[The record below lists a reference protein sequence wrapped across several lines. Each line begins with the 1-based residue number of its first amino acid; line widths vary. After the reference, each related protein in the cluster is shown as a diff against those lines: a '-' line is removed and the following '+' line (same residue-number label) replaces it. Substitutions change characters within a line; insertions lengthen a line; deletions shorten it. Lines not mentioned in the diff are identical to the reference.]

1 MKNFILASTS
11 PRRIEILKNLNMKFE
26 IIPSS
31 FEEVITQ
38 KSPYELVCEFA
49 KAKAMDVAAKAPKN
63 RIVIAADTI
72 VFKDD
77 EILGKPKSAADAFAM
92 LRKLSNNSHSVLTGI
107 CIVDTDTKE
116 VLIDYEETVV
126 FFKDLSDEEINNY
139 IYSKEPLDKAGA
151 YGIQGIGS
159 MFVKKID
166 GCYFNVVGLPV
177 FKLNV
182 LLGKMGVN
190 LLVKVK
196 GE

>member
-11 PRRIEILKNLNMKFE
+11 PRRIEILQNLNMKFE

-49 KAKAMDVAAKAPKN
+49 KAKAMDVAARVPKN
-63 RIVIAADTI
+63 RMIIAADTI
-72 VFKDD
+72 VFKDE
-77 EILGKPKSAADAFAM
+77 EILGKPKSVADAFTM
-92 LRKLSNNSHSVLTGI
+92 LRKLSGKSHSVLTGI
-107 CIVDTDTKE
+107 CIIDTDTNE
-116 VLIDYEETVV
+116 ILEDYEETIV
-126 FFKDLSDEEINNY
+126 FFKELSDEEIKNY
-139 IYSKEPLDKAGA
+139 IDSKEPLDKAGA
-151 YGIQGIGS
+151 YGIQGLGS
-159 MFVKKID
+159 MLVQKID

-182 LLGKMGVN
+182 LLGRMGVN
-190 LLVKVK
+190 LLVK